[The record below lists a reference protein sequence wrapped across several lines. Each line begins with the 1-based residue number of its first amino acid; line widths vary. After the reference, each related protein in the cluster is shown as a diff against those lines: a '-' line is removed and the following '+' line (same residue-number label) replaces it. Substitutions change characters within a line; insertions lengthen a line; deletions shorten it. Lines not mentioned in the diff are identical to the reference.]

1 MGLIHEIVRNE
12 NLEKLTELI
21 INGSNINEVDE
32 MSRTPLHIAAWKGN
46 SEIIQFLL
54 RMKALTTIKA
64 KDNFTPLHFA
74 IQSGNLQCCILLIN
88 YDKTL
93 LHSRISKGN
102 KTGLHL
108 ATAKGNYEIVEFLLQ
123 SGADPTA
130 LTNKRQTA
138 LDFAKET
145 PIFELIKSKIEQK
158 IADDVKRVKK
168 RSIAEVNPDENQITT
183 TENERFSDYHP
194 TNTSSSSSTT
204 TTIPTT
210 IPTNTSTIMIS
221 ESELNSELSNEL
233 NISTS
238 QINTTLTEIEKEKSE
253 TEAEEGEGEKKSEK
267 IIKLDLTQKKKK
279 KPKIGIHLSHLE
291 DDEGC

>member
-108 ATAKGNYEIVEFLLQ
+108 AAAKGNYEIVEFLLQ

-130 LTNKRQTA
+130 LINKRQTA

-168 RSIAEVNPDENQITT
+168 RTIAEVNPDENQITT
-183 TENERFSDYHP
+183 TENERFNDYHP
-194 TNTSSSSSTT
+194 TNSSSSSSTT
-204 TTIPTT
+204 TT

-238 QINTTLTEIEKEKSE
+238 QFNTTLTEIEKEKSE
-253 TEAEEGEGEKKSEK
+253 EKVAEEGEGEKKSEK